1 MELLELWE
9 KRRVQ
14 FEQCMELQ
22 LFNRDCEHA
31 DATMTK
37 QEVRTCINAHMCR
50 PLSLFVSLFLETC
63 LLFSVELSGSRNS
76 SITILHSILTF
87 YYCTFR
93 NLA

>member
-1 MELLELWE
+1 MTCRVSCFCFEYFDLFSDCFQLTSLETEKMELLELWE

-37 QEVRTCINAHMCR
+37 QEV
-50 PLSLFVSLFLETC
+50 
-63 LLFSVELSGSRNS
+63 
-76 SITILHSILTF
+76 
-87 YYCTFR
+87 
-93 NLA
+93 

>member
-37 QEVRTCINAHMCR
+37 QEVWA
-50 PLSLFVSLFLETC
+50 C
-63 LLFSVELSGSRNS
+63 L
-76 SITILHSILTF
+76 IQ
-87 YYCTFR
+87 
-93 NLA
+93 A

>member
-31 DATMTK
+31 NASMTK
-37 QEVRTCINAHMCR
+37 QEVRRFCTICFVKQYQSYLIVCAYQFR
-50 PLSLFVSLFLETC
+50 P
-63 LLFSVELSGSRNS
+63 SGSKY
-76 SITILHSILTF
+76 TL
-87 YYCTFR
+87 
-93 NLA
+93 